1 MANENPR
8 TFLYGIIIMMFFIMG
23 GVALLAEFQAA
34 DSTFDD
40 SDKTG
45 EFNRTFNKI
54 SEVTEEVNVLEDN
67 IKSSDTDFGLFG
79 VLNALI
85 FSSWQAIKFIFDS
98 FGFMDAVLYGLQS
111 FFGVPAWIP
120 LIITLLI
127 TVMLVFAI
135 YRMVF
140 QSE

>member
-1 MANENPR
+1 MAKETPR
-8 TFLYGIIIMMFFIMG
+8 TFLYGTIIMMFFIMG
-23 GVALLAEFQAA
+23 GMAIFTEFQTA
-34 DSTFDD
+34 DPTFDS

-45 EFNRTFNKI
+45 EFNRTFNKLD
-54 SEVTEEVNVLEDN
+54 EVTIEVQELEDN
-67 IKSSDTDFGLFG
+67 IKSSDTDFGVFG

-98 FGFMDAVLYGLQS
+98 FGFMDSVLNGLES
-111 FFGVPAWIP
+111 VFGVPAWIP
-120 LIITLLI
+120 SIMILLI
-127 TVMLVFAI
+127 TVMLIFAI